1 MPKVALMC
9 YFIGPKLGVGQYLE
23 QLLPELVETLLK
35 QNVKITLVSSPN
47 AVSMTSALQKLSE
60 NVNVLKS
67 LDSPP
72 FQRWVWF
79 LSRFKTYCK
88 QKEID
93 IVVWLTNPLIL
104 PWHPPSIAVIHDVNE
119 WKIPNKYG
127 SRLNTILRSLLYLDC
142 SLQFSK
148 KVIVVSQSTE
158 LDLRKFRPHIQ
169 LSKISTIVNGSNT
182 SLIHQAAKTN
192 RPENPILLSVGRID
206 PIGKRLFEAV
216 KLTSLMRDKSSIP
229 WELHL
234 VGGMNVSTRKAG
246 EDFLESIKG
255 ISWVYYHSYVSDV
268 ELAQW
273 FHKSSAVVFLSDH
286 EGFGMPIAEAS
297 AFHRWAIV
305 SKKNTAAVESGG
317 ASILAIDLEI
327 LDQEANKVVEHIKHN
342 PIPPINMN
350 SNINS
355 WKDAA
360 EKYSQEITRVL
371 LSFSKK

>member
-1 MPKVALMC
+1 
-9 YFIGPKLGVGQYLE
+9 
-23 QLLPELVETLLK
+23 
-35 QNVKITLVSSPN
+35 
-47 AVSMTSALQKLSE
+47 
-60 NVNVLKS
+60 
-67 LDSPP
+67 
-72 FQRWVWF
+72 
-79 LSRFKTYCK
+79 
-88 QKEID
+88 
-93 IVVWLTNPLIL
+93 
-104 PWHPPSIAVIHDVNE
+104 
-119 WKIPNKYG
+119 
-127 SRLNTILRSLLYLDC
+127 
-142 SLQFSK
+142 
-148 KVIVVSQSTE
+148 
-158 LDLRKFRPHIQ
+158 
-169 LSKISTIVNGSNT
+169 
-182 SLIHQAAKTN
+182 
-192 RPENPILLSVGRID
+192 
-206 PIGKRLFEAV
+206 
-216 KLTSLMRDKSSIP
+216 MRDKSSIP

-327 LDQEANKVVEHIKHN
+327 LDQEANKVIEHIKHN
-342 PIPPINMN
+342 PIPPVNINA
-350 SNINS
+350 NINS